1 MSFMFIS
8 GLRDFNTLRAEEEET
23 EEDSE
28 DPYCQV
34 DLDNDPHFEEEIATI
49 ERMMQEM
56 EDKIRDLCDQCGVPC
71 SKTTRL
77 PCIAHKASLDTTYQD
92 FVHINF

>member
-1 MSFMFIS
+1 MFIS

-49 ERMMQEM
+49 EREMQEM
-56 EDKIRDLCDQCGVPC
+56 EDKIRDLSDQCCVPC

-77 PCIAHKASLDTTYQD
+77 PCIAHKASFDTQLIKIFFT
-92 FVHINF
+92 

>member
-1 MSFMFIS
+1 MFIS

-34 DLDNDPHFEEEIATI
+34 DLDNDPHVEEEIATI

-56 EDKIRDLCDQCGVPC
+56 EDKIQIILQQVPHNN
-71 SKTTRL
+71 
-77 PCIAHKASLDTTYQD
+77 HKQLEQEQEIQE
-92 FVHINF
+92 VEIHHHNKE

>member
-1 MSFMFIS
+1 MTFIS
-8 GLRDFNTLRAEEEET
+8 NLGLRDFNTLRAEET
-23 EEDSE
+23 EEDTE

-34 DLDNDPHFEEEIATI
+34 DIDNDPNFEEEIATI
-49 ERMMQEM
+49 EREMQEM

-77 PCIAHKASLDTTYQD
+77 PCIAHKASFDTQLIKIFFT
-92 FVHINF
+92 